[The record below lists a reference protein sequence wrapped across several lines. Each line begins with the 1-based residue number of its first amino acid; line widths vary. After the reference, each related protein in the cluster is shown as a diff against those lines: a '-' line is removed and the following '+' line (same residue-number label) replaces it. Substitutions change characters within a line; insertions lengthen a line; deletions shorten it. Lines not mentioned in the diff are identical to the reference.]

1 MNGFLSFLLR
11 MMIAVPAS
19 IGIWSI
25 GYLYLNQTY
34 LLASGISIAGGIVAY
49 TAAGALSKHRFL
61 AKHQLTRR
69 EYKYIKQNIDEAKPK
84 IHRLQKSLLSIR
96 DLPSLKQRVELV
108 RVIRKIQSLTKK
120 EPRRFYQAEQFYFSH
135 LDSTVELTEKY
146 MFLLSQ
152 PKKSAE
158 ITKSLVETK
167 STLSELKTYIEKD
180 LYDVLSNDIEELNF
194 EIDVAKNSIR
204 SLKESQFIKKAGDIH
219 ERK

>member
-1 MNGFLSFLLR
+1 MNGILSFILR

-19 IGIWSI
+19 IGVWSI

-34 LLASGISIAGGIVAY
+34 LLASGISIAGGITAY
-49 TAAGALSKHRFL
+49 TAAGAFSKHRFL
-61 AKHQLTRR
+61 SKHQLTRG
-69 EYKYIKQNIDEAKPK
+69 EYKFIKQNIDEAKPK
-84 IHRLQKSLLSIR
+84 ILRLQKTLLSIR

-108 RVIRKIQSLTKK
+108 RIIRKIQSLTKK
-120 EPRRFYQAEQFYFSH
+120 EPRRFYQAEPFYFSH
-135 LDSTVELTEKY
+135 LDSIVELTEKY

-167 STLSELKTYIEKD
+167 STMDELKTYIEKD

-204 SLKESQFIKKAGDIH
+204 SIKESQFITKAGDIN